1 MVQGNHWDNP
11 VSRSREARPSWIATI
26 EATRGP
32 RYQAII
38 QGVRAALLSGA
49 LKVGDRLPPQ
59 RELARMLRLNLGTV
73 TRAFDELREAGLIK
87 GEVGRGT
94 YLTQLGGADGPPS
107 LWDHSHSLGYTDL
120 SHNFPDRVPTH
131 PAIDSILPEL
141 VQIESA
147 GRLLAVQ
154 ADAGHPEHRAVAAR
168 WLSGMG
174 LEATPENVTITT
186 GAQHGLLLALGALTQ
201 PGDIVLTEELT
212 FYGLKSAAAMLGRSL
227 LGVRMDSQGLAPD
240 SLDMACQRSRAKVL
254 FCCPTL
260 HNPTTATMSVER
272 RCEIVEICRR
282 HDVTIVEDDVYA
294 LMPDELFPPLATLA
308 PERTVYVTGLSKL
321 FGPGLRIGFI
331 AAPSS
336 FSYSMGVAL
345 RATTLMAS
353 PLNSDAACRIL
364 TSGSLPSIVGAI
376 RNETRERQA
385 IVSECLPSSAYVT
398 HPGAFYFGLR
408 MQGNWTAEGFARA
421 AEAIGVGVTPYTMFE
436 TMPLQTAAMV
446 RVCHNAA
453 PSRENLR
460 QALSSLA
467 ELRTAASNQ
476 RSVAS
481 VTSQPAS
488 RSASS
493 ALSQP
498 SAPAGCLGR

>member
-1 MVQGNHWDNP
+1 MGQSNHWDNP
-11 VSRSREARPSWIATI
+11 VARPREARPSWIAAI
-26 EATRGP
+26 EVARGP
-32 RYQAII
+32 RYQAIV
-38 QGVRAALLSGA
+38 QGIRAALMSGA

-94 YLTQLGGADGPPS
+94 YLTKLSAADGPTS
-107 LWDHSHSLGYTDL
+107 LWDHSRSLGYTDL

-131 PAIDSILPEL
+131 PAIESILSEL
-141 VQIESA
+141 APVESA
-147 GRLLAVQ
+147 ARLLAIQ
-154 ADAGHPEHRAVAAR
+154 ADAGHAEHRSVVAR
-168 WLSGMG
+168 WLAGMG
-174 LEATPENVTITT
+174 LEARPEDVTITT
-186 GAQHGLLLALGALTQ
+186 GAQHGLLLALGALTR

-227 LGVRMDSQGLAPD
+227 LGVRMDSQGLVPHY
-240 SLDMACQRSRAKVL
+240 LDLACQQSRAKVL

-272 RCEIVEICRR
+272 RREIVEICRR

-294 LMPDELFPPLATLA
+294 LMPDEPLPPLATMA

-321 FGPGLRIGFI
+321 LGPGLRIGFI
-331 AAPSS
+331 AAPAP

-353 PLNSDAACRIL
+353 PLNADAACRIL
-364 TSGSLPSIVGAI
+364 TSAALPSIVAAI

-385 IVSECLPSSAYVT
+385 IVSECLPGSTYVT
-398 HPGAFYFGLR
+398 QPGAFYFGLR
-408 MQGNWTAEGFARA
+408 MQGNWTPEAFARA
-421 AEAIGVGVTPYTMFE
+421 AEAIGVGVTPYAMFE

-467 ELRTAASNQ
+467 ELRKAAASNQ
-476 RSVAS
+476 R
-481 VTSQPAS
+481 P
-488 RSASS
+488 
-493 ALSQP
+493 
-498 SAPAGCLGR
+498 G

>member
-1 MVQGNHWDNP
+1 
-11 VSRSREARPSWIATI
+11 
-26 EATRGP
+26 
-32 RYQAII
+32 
-38 QGVRAALLSGA
+38 
-49 LKVGDRLPPQ
+49 
-59 RELARMLRLNLGTV
+59 MLRLNLGTV
-73 TRAFDELREAGLIK
+73 TRAFDELRDAGLIK

-94 YLTQLGGADGPPS
+94 YLTQQAGADGPTS

-120 SHNFPDRVPTH
+120 SHNFPDQVPTH
-131 PAIDSILPEL
+131 PAIESILAEL
-141 VQIESA
+141 VPVKSA
-147 GRLLAVQ
+147 GRLLAIQ
-154 ADAGHPEHRAVAAR
+154 ADAGHAEHRSIAAR

-174 LEATPENVTITT
+174 LRATPEDVIITT
-186 GAQHGLLLALGALTQ
+186 GAQHGLLLALGALTR
-201 PGDIVLTEELT
+201 PGDIVLAEELT

-227 LGVRMDSQGLAPD
+227 LGVRMDNQGLVPD
-240 SLDMACQRSRAKVL
+240 YLDLACQRSGAKVL

-272 RCEIVEICRR
+272 RHKIVEICQR

-294 LMPDELFPPLATLA
+294 FMPDEPLPPLATMA

-331 AAPSS
+331 AAPAQ

-353 PLNSDAACRIL
+353 PLNADAACRIL
-364 TSGSLPSIVGAI
+364 ASGSLPCIVGAI

-385 IVSECLPSSAYVT
+385 IVSECLPDSSYVT
-398 HPGAFYFGLR
+398 QPGAFYFGLR
-408 MQGNWTAEGFARA
+408 MQGSWTAEAFARA
-421 AEAIGVGVTPYTMFE
+421 AAAIGVGVTPYAMFE

-460 QALSSLA
+460 QAVSRLA
-467 ELRTAASNQ
+467 ELRTETSNQ
-476 RSVAS
+476 RPLARV
-481 VTSQPAS
+481 
-488 RSASS
+488 R
-493 ALSQP
+493 
-498 SAPAGCLGR
+498 